1 MRKNARITRL
11 EQEVQQLSAVVSEL
25 LAIVTQPTAIPA
37 PSITNVVTPKD
48 WRSKPR
54 KKINTQNARK
64 DWNRDDVHFLA
75 EMLNKGVS
83 RKEIARLMGRTERA
97 VGSAIA
103 RHLKVDNA

>member
-25 LAIVTQPTAIPA
+25 LAIVTQPTALPTPSA
-37 PSITNVVTPKD
+37 PRQVVPKD

-64 DWNRDDVHFLA
+64 DWNRDDVRFLA

-97 VGSAIA
+97 VGGAIA

>member
-11 EQEVQQLSAVVSEL
+11 EQQVEQLSAVVQEL
-25 LAIVTQPTAIPA
+25 LEISTQPATSVTNIVTH
-37 PSITNVVTPKD
+37 KD

-64 DWNRDDVHFLA
+64 DWQRQDIVFLA

-97 VGSAIA
+97 VGGAIA
-103 RHLKVDNA
+103 RHLKVD

>member
-1 MRKNARITRL
+1 MRKSARITHL
-11 EQEVQQLSAVVSEL
+11 EQQVEQLSAVVQEL
-25 LAIVTQPTAIPA
+25 LEISTQPMTQTL
-37 PSITNVVTPKD
+37 STVTVKD

-64 DWNRDDVHFLA
+64 DWSRDDVRFLA

-97 VGSAIA
+97 IGGAIS